1 LPLGAPPRREECAP
15 WSIFLSNT
23 EITSTRADLVR
34 AQAHPI
40 TCTSTSLFKV
50 EGTASKPLARD
61 VFFHPLDTEF
71 IPLRWAVEEL

>member
-1 LPLGAPPRREECAP
+1 M
-15 WSIFLSNT
+15 ILS
-23 EITSTRADLVR
+23 EHRHI
-34 AQAHPI
+34 QI
-40 TCTSTSLFKV
+40 TCIHLHASTSLFKV